1 MSQLEALKC
10 AKMDLIKILISKS
23 YTSEEDFKKVFSNI
37 ENLINEAKTTEM
49 PVVENIEDIDAAIS
63 ALRKRR

>member
-23 YTSEEDFKKVFSNI
+23 YTNKEDFKKVFSNI
-37 ENLINEAKTTEM
+37 ENLISEAKTTEM
-49 PVVENIEDIDAAIS
+49 PVIENIEDIDAAVS

>member
-23 YTSEEDFKKVFSNI
+23 YTSEKDFKKVFSNI
-37 ENLINEAKTTEM
+37 ENLISEAKTTKT

>member
-1 MSQLEALKC
+1 MSQLEALTC